1 MPLPK
6 SNGPGALTRKEFGY
20 TAPSREQLL
29 EELEYITSE
38 LGGEYNLLSCYS
50 SKTTWKKI
58 EIVFNKEVRNDR
70 D

>member
-38 LGGEYNLLSCYS
+38 MGGNLSVLNCSDAF
-50 SKTTWKKI
+50 KTWMKI
-58 EIVFNKEVRNDR
+58 EIVYDKKEKEK
-70 D
+70 

>member
-20 TAPSREQLL
+20 TAPSREQLI

-38 LGGEYNLLSCYS
+38 MGGNLTVLNCSDAF
-50 SKTTWKKI
+50 KTWMKI
-58 EIVFNKEVRNDR
+58 EIVYDKKEKEK
-70 D
+70 

>member
-20 TAPSREQLL
+20 TAPSSEQLL

-38 LGGEYNLLSCYS
+38 MGGNLSVLNCSDAF
-50 SKTTWKKI
+50 KTWMKI
-58 EIVFNKEVRNDR
+58 EIVYDKKEKEK
-70 D
+70 

>member
-20 TAPSREQLL
+20 TAPSREQLI

-38 LGGEYNLLSCYS
+38 MGGNLTVLNCSDGFR
-50 SKTTWKKI
+50 TWMKI
-58 EIVFNKEVRNDR
+58 EIVYDKKEKEK
-70 D
+70 